1 VAKPHGVLRE
11 AVIDLTESSISAEE
25 ALASAT
31 GRAADAIGLGDR
43 TGRLRAGLAADLLIV
58 DGNPMTDPT
67 ALRNVRTVV
76 ARGRLVV
83 TT

>member
-1 VAKPHGVLRE
+1 M
-11 AVIDLTESSISAEE
+11 SS
-25 ALASAT
+25 
-31 GRAADAIGLGDR
+31 
-43 TGRLRAGLAADLLIV
+43 GRLRAGLAADLLIV